1 MWIRQILL
9 AVIGSSAGAVA
20 AGGLFAF
27 IAELGVLL
35 KKSKKRLCS
44 SITNG
49 IVKIV
54 SLLRIN

>member
-27 IAELGVLL
+27 IAELGV
-35 KKSKKRLCS
+35 
-44 SITNG
+44 I
-49 IVKIV
+49 
-54 SLLRIN
+54 

>member
-27 IAELGVLL
+27 IEDIGVI
-35 KKSKKRLCS
+35 SDFADR
-44 SITNG
+44 TNT
-49 IVKIV
+49 
-54 SLLRIN
+54 